1 MLNFKIDSNDID
13 KIGKFTKEE
22 KDFRLKNLK
31 YFNDT
36 GFPNKR
42 NEDWKFSDLK
52 EIVSKNFKKLDLKI
66 SKLES
71 PKVDLIKDFEHN
83 YIVLIN
89 GELVLSDFL
98 VIAIDLSI

>member
-42 NEDWKFSDLK
+42 NEDQKFSDLI
-52 EIVSKNFKKLDLKI
+52 EIVSNLFKK
-66 SKLES
+66 
-71 PKVDLIKDFEHN
+71 
-83 YIVLIN
+83 
-89 GELVLSDFL
+89 
-98 VIAIDLSI
+98 